1 MVCLHCR
8 HKLSENG
15 LHTRLRARASCGL
28 CQSVAHHWQFALRH
42 AAQCCLACLLWHQIC
57 RAVITLAL
65 KLCDGL
71 DRWQQLVHANN
82 AQACSR
88 MQICFE
94 AHGTRIGTCLKLITD
109 NAAMVLP
116 VPSDDRSA
124 QQDIAAIVNLF
135 LEERLGQPVAL
146 EHQAGPGA
154 LQLRSLP
161 ARIARVPVDASSWL
175 RALDASAD
183 EAVAHALA
191 TSRAA
196 SGGNAAADV
205 VAAGVAK
212 AQASAGQGACG
223 CAQHTGKPGGQQA
236 RSIGHDGSARHG
248 NQAAGETASTLLL
261 TRLHAAHGG
270 AAGAV
275 RTLPL
280 TCKRCA
286 RRTWWQCFL
295 RALLLTPEMP
305 PLPPQTAATQPC
317 TTAASV
323 HSSMHSSD
331 EAASADAQSC
341 ERGRQE
347 AVCETRAFAASAQSG
362 NEHAGG
368 CRDGT
373 SVSARQGHGTHHAA
387 GTATLTAQPKAGWLG
402 VVKHICWAGWLSV
415 IMCSYYLRN
424 LWIIYAATCAGVA
437 LAGIVG
443 AEACAGSAAGARG
456 RTLWNTYAALCLAAA
471 LALAAWALR
480 LGLRCARQADVQ
492 TETRSL
498 ALRLHG
504 DKAAVIQFDAS
515 EPPRWE
521 APEATLFEWSK
532 DDIAAF
538 KVRRPSACFCAQEAV
553 MAICIGRRGCR
564 RCRCIQRELPEHA
577 TVCMRS
583 FCVARVEE
591 LYWGQCLGL
600 SVTSQPAADLLVTM
614 SKVSS

>member
-1 MVCLHCR
+1 M
-8 HKLSENG
+8 
-15 LHTRLRARASCGL
+15 
-28 CQSVAHHWQFALRH
+28 
-42 AAQCCLACLLWHQIC
+42 
-57 RAVITLAL
+57 
-65 KLCDGL
+65 
-71 DRWQQLVHANN
+71 HANN

-109 NAAMVLP
+109 NGALVLP

-183 EAVAHALA
+183 EAVAHAVA

-205 VAAGVAK
+205 VAAGVAR

-261 TRLHAAHGG
+261 SRLHAAHGG

-275 RTLPL
+275 RTLLL

-305 PLPPQTAATQPC
+305 PQPPQTAATQPG

-323 HSSMHSSD
+323 HSSVHSSE

-347 AVCETRAFAASAQSG
+347 ACETRAFAASAQSG

-387 GTATLTAQPKAGWLG
+387 GSATLTAQPKAGWLG
-402 VVKHICWAGWLSV
+402 VVKHICWAGWLYV
-415 IMCSYYLRN
+415 IICSYCLRN
-424 LWIIYAATCAGVA
+424 LWIIYAATCAGVT

-456 RTLWNTYAALCLAAA
+456 RALWNTYAALCLAAA

-538 KVRRPSACFCAQEAV
+538 KVRRPGLLLCTRSCHGDMHWQAV
-553 MAICIGRRGCR
+553 LSTLQMH
-564 RCRCIQRELPEHA
+564 QREIPEHA

-591 LYWGQCLGL
+591 LYWGQCFEL

-614 SKVSS
+614 SKVSPCNLLDVF